1 MHKAG
6 FGDLVPELSQDII
19 LECDVVIIDIVYRS
33 RALDLIQLKFVVAE
47 VPQNIDAAE

>member
-19 LECDVVIIDIVYRS
+19 LKRNVVIIDIVYRS
-33 RALDLIQLKFVVAE
+33 RALDLIQLKFVIAE
-47 VPQNIDAAE
+47 VPQDIDAAE